1 MVMKN
6 VTKKMQKIPCLLLL
20 MLFCCLT
27 ASAQNKVT
35 VKGTVF
41 DSNGETVIGAS
52 VVVKDN
58 NSIGTI
64 SDIDGNFVLSVP
76 SENTVL
82 VVSFVGMKSKEVKAT
97 SKKQIRVTLEDD
109 SQQLEEVVVV
119 GYGQQKKAS
128 VVGAITQTTG
138 KVLERAGGVSSLG
151 SALTGALPGVI
162 TSASS
167 GMPGAEDPQ
176 IIIRTQSSWNNSE
189 PLVLV
194 DGVEREMSSVDI
206 SSVENISVLK
216 DASATAVYGV
226 KGANGVIL
234 ITTKRGKEGKANVQI
249 KANVTAKVVSKL
261 PEKYDAYDTFYL
273 MNNSIEREACI
284 NPAGWANYTPA
295 PIIYKYRNPANAE
308 EWDRYPNVDWEDEL
322 FKDVA
327 MSYNTSVNVS
337 GGTKVVNYFAAVDF
351 VSEGDLFKSFE
362 NGRGYNSGFGY
373 NRINVRSNLDFRLT
387 KTTKFSTNL
396 FGSNSQRTI
405 PWDMR
410 DDDTGFWNAAYKSA
424 PDAMRPVYSNGMWGW
439 YAPRD
444 ADVPNSVHSLAVG
457 GNEKRTVTKM
467 TSDFILEQD
476 LSMLTKGLK
485 FKGTFSMDYHFT
497 ERKRGVND
505 QYNDAQRLWIDP
517 ETGEYK
523 YKFDPDSGTGL
534 DKVENPIYWTTQ
546 SGSADMGATYRKL
559 YYALQLDYARTF
571 GKHEVTALGLFSRL
585 KEAQGSV
592 FPIYREDWV
601 FRLTYNYAMRYLF
614 EANGAYN
621 GSEKFGP
628 NNRFEFFPS
637 LSVGWMISEEPFM
650 KFLREKNILDM
661 LKIRASWGRVGD
673 DAVVKPWERFT
684 QGRFLYADQWSN
696 SGNTVMGSV
705 NPDNSPYAHWKLSQ
719 LANPDITWETV
730 EKRNIGLDYAFFN
743 GFIAGSV
750 DVFND
755 TRTDII
761 VSGNDR
767 AIPSY
772 FGAQPPRKNMGKVN
786 SHGYEL
792 ELRLNHVFNN
802 GVRAW
807 LNTSMTHAVNEIKFR
822 DDAPLKPYYQRGAG
836 HTINQIY
843 SYIDHG
849 NLATWDDVIG
859 SPSWTANNA
868 NKLPGDY
875 NIIDFNG
882 DGVVDTDDRAPYQ
895 YSTTPQNTYN
905 ASVGFEWK
913 GFSCFAQFYG
923 VTNVTREVNFPT
935 FRSTA
940 HVAYVEGDYWTPN
953 GTATLPTPRWGTTV
967 NEAANGTRYYYDGSY
982 LRLKNVELSYTFKND
997 WLKKIGIN
1005 TCRIY
1010 LNGDNLFLW
1019 TKMPDDRESNTG
1031 FSSSDGAYPTVRRF
1045 NLGFDITL

>member
-6 VTKKMQKIPCLLLL
+6 VKKKIQRIPYLFLL
-20 MLFCCLT
+20 MLFSCLT
-27 ASAQNKVT
+27 ASAQQGIT
-35 VKGTVF
+35 VKGTVV
-41 DSNGETVIGAS
+41 DDNGETIIGAS
-52 VVVKDN
+52 VVVKGN

-64 SDIDGNFVLSVP
+64 SDIDGNFVLTVP
-76 SENTVL
+76 NEKSVL
-82 VVSFVGMKSKEVKAT
+82 VVSFVGMEPQEVKAS
-97 SKKQIRVTLEDD
+97 SKGTIKVVLKDD
-109 SQQLEEVVVV
+109 TQLLDEVVVV

-128 VVGAITQTTG
+128 VVGAITQTSG
-138 KVLERAGGVSSLG
+138 KTLERSGVSNLG
-151 SALTGALPGVI
+151 AALTGNLPGVI
-162 TSASS
+162 TSSS
-167 GMPGAEDPQ
+167 TGMPGAEDPK

-194 DGVEREMSSVDI
+194 DGIEREMSSVDI

-249 KANVTAKVVSKL
+249 KANMTAKVVSKL

-273 MNNSIEREACI
+273 MNNSIEREACL

-295 PIIYKYRNPANAE
+295 AIIDKYRHPANAE

-322 FKDVA
+322 FKKVA

-351 VSEGDLFKSFE
+351 VNEGDLFKSFE

-373 NRINVRSNLDFRLT
+373 NRINVRSNLDFHLT

-396 FGSNSQRTI
+396 FGSNAQRQL
-405 PWDMR
+405 PWDMS
-410 DDDTGFWNAAYKSA
+410 DNDTGFWNSAYKSA
-424 PDAMRPVYSNGMWGW
+424 PDAMRPIYSNGMWGW

-444 ADVPNSVHSLAVG
+444 ADVPNSAYFLAVG
-457 GNEKRTVTKM
+457 GKEKRTTTKM
-467 TSDFILEQD
+467 TTDFILEQD
-476 LSMLTKGLK
+476 LAMLTKGLR
-485 FKGTFSMDYHFT
+485 FKANFSMDYTFA
-497 ERKRGVND
+497 ENKRGLSD
-505 QYNDAQRLWIDP
+505 QYNDAQRIWVDP
-517 ETGEYK
+517 DTGNIS
-523 YKFDPDSGTGL
+523 YKFDPDTGTGL
-534 DKVENPIYWTTQ
+534 DKVTNPIYWLQQ
-546 SGSADMGATYRKL
+546 SGSANIGATYRKL
-559 YYALQLDYARTF
+559 YYSMQFDYARTF
-571 GKHEVTALGLFSRL
+571 GKHEVTGLGLFSRL

-601 FRLTYNYAMRYLF
+601 FRFTYNYAMRYFF

-628 NNRFEFFPS
+628 DYRFAFFPS
-637 LSVGWMISEEPFM
+637 LSLGWMISEESFM
-650 KFLREKNILDM
+650 KKLKFVDM
-661 LKIRASWGRVGD
+661 LKLRASWGRVGD
-673 DAVVKPWERFT
+673 DAVVAPWQRFT
-684 QGRFLYADQWSN
+684 AGRFLYKDQLSYG
-696 SGNTVMGSV
+696 GNTVMGSI
-705 NPDNSPYAHWKLSQ
+705 NPDNSPYTHWKISSLG
-719 LANPDITWETV
+719 NPDVSWETV

-743 GFIAGSV
+743 GLIAGSV

-761 VSGNDR
+761 ISGDSR

-772 FGAQPPRKNMGKVN
+772 FGTTAPRTNLGKVN

-802 GVRAW
+802 GLRAW
-807 LNTSMTHAVNEIKFR
+807 LNTSMTHAINEIKFR
-822 DDAPLKPYYQRGAG
+822 DDAPLLPAYQKGAG
-836 HTINQIY
+836 HTINQVY

-859 SPSWTANNA
+859 SSNWTTGNDM
-868 NKLPGDY
+868 KLPGDY

-882 DGVVDTDDRAPYQ
+882 DGIVDNDDRAPYQ
-895 YSTTPQNTYN
+895 YASTPQNTYN
-905 ASVGFEWK
+905 ASLGFEWK

-940 HVAYVEGDYWTPN
+940 HVAYAEGSYWTPGSN
-953 GTATLPTPRWGTTV
+953 ATLPTPRWGTTV
-967 NEAANGTRYYYDGSY
+967 DAAATGTRYWYDGAY
-982 LRLKNVELSYTFKND
+982 LRLKNVELSYTFKNN
-997 WLKKIGIN
+997 WLKKMGIN
-1005 TCRIY
+1005 SCRLY
-1010 LNGDNLFLW
+1010 LNGDNLYMW
-1019 TKMPDDRESNTG
+1019 TDMPDDREANYGTG
-1031 FSSSDGAYPTVRRF
+1031 SSDGAYPTVRRF
-1045 NLGFDITL
+1045 NFGIDITL